1 MEKKKILLLLSKFS
15 DFKSRAIGFLT
26 GFYFTHASIGLG
38 EDKNTFYS
46 FVDKGFIVE
55 KISRYV
61 RPDKTSAP
69 CELYEAEVSDEVYE
83 EVKDTLS
90 GFVKRKASL
99 HYSLPGLLLSLLHIP
114 RKSRRRFFCSQFV
127 AEVLGKCRA
136 ARLKKSSSLYFPRDL
151 RKMPEMRMIFRGNM
165 KGMLDQFHPE
175 LAVS

>member
-1 MEKKKILLLLSKFS
+1 M
-15 DFKSRAIGFLT
+15 
-26 GFYFTHASIGLG
+26 
-38 EDKNTFYS
+38 
-46 FVDKGFIVE
+46 E

-114 RKSRRRFFCSQFV
+114 HKSRRRFFCSPVCGGGAGKMQGRP
-127 AEVLGKCRA
+127 AEEKAVLCT
-136 ARLKKSSSLYFPRDL
+136 FP
-151 RKMPEMRMIFRGNM
+151 EI
-165 KGMLDQFHPE
+165 
-175 LAVS
+175 

>member
-99 HYSLPGLLLSLLHIP
+99 RYSLPGLLLS
-114 RKSRRRFFCSQFV
+114 
-127 AEVLGKCRA
+127 
-136 ARLKKSSSLYFPRDL
+136 
-151 RKMPEMRMIFRGNM
+151 
-165 KGMLDQFHPE
+165 
-175 LAVS
+175 